1 MESNSA
7 SKKLISLVLLVGGI
21 VLLCGSLVLDFM
33 GNTASYRGP
42 VLVVGL
48 IAFLAGLYFF
58 PTTSHHRDIINFLF
72 VFPLLFTF
80 GVTVIIPLCLG
91 IFYSM
96 TDWNGLS
103 KTYQFIGLKNFVE
116 MLGDTYFWNSMWF
129 TFKYVIVMVVVANV
143 TALVLAVAIESRDH
157 AKGFFRT
164 IFYMPNMISMVI
176 GGYMWMFI
184 FTKVLYYMAD
194 NWGVTFF
201 DKSWIGDP
209 KYAFI
214 AIIVVAAWGAVG
226 YLMIIYMAAL
236 QGVPTEL
243 KEAAA
248 LDGAGSWKRFWNVTF
263 PLIQHA
269 VTICVF
275 WTLNSGFQVFDV
287 IYSLTGGGPGRAT
300 QSAAINIYEEAFQG
314 NIRYGYATA
323 KSTTLFLIVLVI
335 TAVQLKLMQ
344 GKEQEL

>member
-1 MESNSA
+1 M
-7 SKKLISLVLLVGGI
+7 KKKSQNLTLLIFAAPALIVYLIFKLYPAISGI
-21 VLLCGSLVLDFM
+21 
-33 GNTASYRGP
+33 Y
-42 VLVVGL
+42 
-48 IAFLAGLYFF
+48 
-58 PTTSHHRDIINFLF
+58 
-72 VFPLLFTF
+72 
-80 GVTVIIPLCLG
+80 
-91 IFYSM
+91 YSM

-103 KTYQFIGLKNFVE
+103 KTYNFIGLKNFIE
-116 MLGDTYFWNSMWF
+116 MTGDTYFWSSMWF
-129 TFKYVIVMVVVANV
+129 TLKYVIVMVIVANV
-143 TALVLAVAIESRDH
+143 VALTLAVAIESRDH

-184 FTKVLYYMAD
+184 FTKVLYYIAD

-214 AIIVVAAWGAVG
+214 AIIIVAAWGAVG

-248 LDGAGSWKRFWNVTF
+248 LDGAGAWTRFWNVTF

-269 VTICVF
+269 VTICIF

-323 KSTTLFLIVLVI
+323 KSTMLFLIVLVI
-335 TAVQLKLMQ
+335 TAVQLKLMKN
-344 GKEQEL
+344 KEQEL